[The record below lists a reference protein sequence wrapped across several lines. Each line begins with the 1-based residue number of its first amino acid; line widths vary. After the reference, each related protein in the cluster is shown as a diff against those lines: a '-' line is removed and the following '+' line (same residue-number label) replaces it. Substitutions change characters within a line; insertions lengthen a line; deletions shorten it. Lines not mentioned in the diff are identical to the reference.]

1 MGFYLQYFTD
11 SNYGTLITDRVK
23 EARPLN
29 RGSTGY
35 QVGLHLNGDFLLLFS
50 VRPWGNNGV
59 FQWLLF

>member
-11 SNYGTLITDRVK
+11 NNCGTLTTGRVK

-35 QVGLHLNGDFLLLFS
+35 QVSWVLRLTSEWRLS
-50 VRPWGNNGV
+50 IVV
-59 FQWLLF
+59 